1 MNFIFYLCGSCVSCA
16 FGVCVYYVFYVYKG
30 QVPEIKLMMIN
41 IHFFSEAVQVT
52 YNQTQEF
59 CISQG
64 TVATFFRCGSK
75 SHNFFQDSLYKKLFR
90 SANF

>member
-1 MNFIFYLCGSCVSCA
+1 M
-16 FGVCVYYVFYVYKG
+16 G

-41 IHFFSEAVQVT
+41 IHFLSEAVQVT

-64 TVATFFRCGSK
+64 TVVTFFRCGSK
-75 SHNFFQDSLYKKLFR
+75 SHNLF
-90 SANF
+90 SEFSVQKVIQIG